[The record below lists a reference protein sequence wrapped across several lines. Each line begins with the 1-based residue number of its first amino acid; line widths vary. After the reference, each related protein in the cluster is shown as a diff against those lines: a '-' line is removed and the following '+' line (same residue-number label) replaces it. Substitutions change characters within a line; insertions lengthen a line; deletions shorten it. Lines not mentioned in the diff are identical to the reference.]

1 MAQSL
6 GQESFDVVDT
16 GMGPVLALADLSV
29 RCTLFMV
36 LPFIRYE
43 TVVVDDG
50 LIDPG

>member
-29 RCTLFMV
+29 MCTCMML

-43 TVVVDDG
+43 TVVVDAG
-50 LIDPG
+50 WG